1 MPPLRQA
8 AERERKGKRKSA
20 REREQACASK
30 QSVKTE
36 ILYIT
41 LNKLFGTT
49 LENKLSTAL

>member
-8 AERERKGKRKSA
+8 AERERKGKRKRA